1 MPPRPRAG
9 LSRDRVLSTALDL
22 VDIEGVEALSMR
34 RLGRELGVEAMSLY
48 SYVENKQD
56 LIEGVVE
63 QVFRQMPL
71 VAPGLGDWPDRLRE
85 HATTFR
91 EVLLQHPNAVVL
103 VAGRP
108 LVTDGTMAFVESAL
122 VELQA
127 YGLDLRTADLVL
139 GTIAAFVIGSVCEQ
153 TGEATRAAAGY
164 VAPHGRGRRLP
175 VPQRRGRHLGHA
187 GPRHRVR
194 LRAVGRDRRH
204 PGAARGRGHRAR
216 PQPGRRRRPLRRLSR
231 RATPG
236 PGTPLARRGR

>member
-22 VDIEGVEALSMR
+22 VDSEGVEALSMR

-71 VAPGLGDWPDRLRE
+71 VAPGPGDWPDRLRA

-127 YGLDLRTADLVL
+127 YGLDLETADMVL
-139 GTIAAFVIGSVCEQ
+139 GTIAAFVIGSVCEE

-164 VAPHGRGRRLP
+164 APH
-175 VPQRRGRHLGHA
+175 A
-187 GPRHRVR
+187 EE
-194 LRAVGRDRRH
+194 
-204 PGAARGRGHRAR
+204 GAATRFPNVVAVTSGTQDRDVEFAFGLSVVIGGIQALIAAGGIAPDPSRAGAGAPTSAAAPLQDPER
-216 PQPGRRRRPLRRLSR
+216 P
-231 RATPG
+231 
-236 PGTPLARRGR
+236 

>member
-9 LSRDRVLSTALDL
+9 LSRDRVLRTALDL
-22 VDIEGVEALSMR
+22 VDHEGVDALSMR

-71 VAPGLGDWPDRLRE
+71 VEPGPGEWPDRLSA
-85 HATTFR
+85 HASMFR
-91 EVLLQHPNAVVL
+91 DVLLRHPNAVVL

-127 YGLDLRTADLVL
+127 YGLDLQTADMVL
-139 GTIAAFVIGSVCEQ
+139 GTIAAYVIGSVCEQ
-153 TGEATRAAAGY
+153 TGEASRAAAGY
-164 VAPHGRGRRLP
+164 APHAQEGAVRRFPNVVAVTSGAPDRDVEFAFGLSVVIAGIRSLLEEGGI
-175 VPQRRGRHLGHA
+175 VPD
-187 GPRHRVR
+187 
-194 LRAVGRDRRH
+194 RDRDRDRA
-204 PGAARGRGHRAR
+204 GAGASASGSAA
-216 PQPGRRRRPLRRLSR
+216 PPLQDPERS
-231 RATPG
+231 
-236 PGTPLARRGR
+236 